1 MNFRTDL
8 AVELTTGI
16 ASNLSGIK
24 QTKTY
29 HGNITIHSIEV
40 LNDEASK
47 LLAKP
52 KGNYI
57 TIDVAPFGESIVTN
71 HDEIS
76 AISQSLKNLLPKQGL
91 ILIIGLGNK
100 KITPDGIG
108 PLTVEQILAT
118 RHISSELAK
127 ASGLDNLRC
136 VAAIAPGVL
145 GQTGIES
152 SEIAHAI
159 AKNINPAGIIVVDAF
174 ACNSIDRL
182 GCTIQISDTG
192 ISPGSGVANHRKELS
207 HATIGVPVISIGIP
221 TVIDGLTLASDLYKN
236 NKNNGETEDLFDHK
250 GSSMMVTPR
259 EIDLVVERGARV
271 ISLAINQ
278 ALQSDMSIED
288 IVYLVS

>member
-8 AVELTTGI
+8 ALEITTGME
-16 ASNLSGIK
+16 SDLPGIK
-24 QTKTY
+24 QTKAY
-29 HGNITIHSIEV
+29 HGNITIHTIEV
-40 LNDEASK
+40 LTDEAAQQLS
-47 LLAKP
+47 KP

-57 TIDVAPFGESIVTN
+57 TIDVTPFGESIVTN
-71 HDEIS
+71 HEEIV
-76 AISQSLKNLLPKQGL
+76 AISHALGSLLPKKGL

-108 PLTVEQILAT
+108 PLTIEQILST
-118 RHISSELAK
+118 RHITPELAK
-127 ASGLDNLRC
+127 ASGLDDLRA

-159 AKNINPAGIIVVDAF
+159 AKSVKPAGIIVVDAF
-174 ACNSIDRL
+174 ACNSIERL

-207 HATIGVPVISIGIP
+207 SLTLGVPVISIGIP
-221 TVIDGLTLASDLYKN
+221 TVIDGLTLAKELYKN
-236 NKNNGETEDLFDHK
+236 TIEEQEIQSLFDHK
-250 GSSMMVTPR
+250 GASMMVTPR

-278 ALQSDMSIED
+278 ALQTNLNIED

>member
-8 AVELTTGI
+8 AAEFTTGV
-16 ASNLSGIK
+16 ASNVSGIK

-29 HGNITIHSIEV
+29 HGNITIHTIEV
-40 LNDEASK
+40 LSDEASA
-47 LLAKP
+47 LLCKP

-57 TIDVAPFGESIVTN
+57 TIDVTPFGESIVSN
-71 HDEIS
+71 NDEIS
-76 AISQSLKNLLPKQGL
+76 AIAQCVKQLLPKQGL

-108 PLTVEQILAT
+108 PLTIEQILAT
-118 RHISSELAK
+118 RHITPELAK
-127 ASGLDNLRC
+127 ASGLDSLRC

-174 ACNSIDRL
+174 ACNSIERL

-207 HATIGVPVISIGIP
+207 QATLGVPVISIGIP
-221 TVIDGLTLASDLYKN
+221 TVIDGLTLASDLYEN
-236 NKNNGETEDLFDHK
+236 TENKESIEHLFEHK
-250 GSSMMVTPR
+250 GASMMVTPR

-271 ISLAINQ
+271 ISLAINT
-278 ALQSDMSIED
+278 ALQTHMSIED